1 MLPLEDIKKYTE
13 KTFARASGPGG
24 QNVNKSSTRVSL
36 VFDVLNSSLQ
46 PQEKQRL
53 IRLYPN
59 GFIHVWN
66 QETRSQSQNLE
77 KAFQHL
83 QEKITQGLFVPK
95 ARKKSPAPY
104 LTTSGKKQK
113 ARRAHLLKYRQRY
126 LD

>member
-1 MLPLEDIKKYTE
+1 MISLEEIKKYTE
-13 KTFARASGPGG
+13 KSFARASGPGG

-66 QETRSQSQNLE
+66 QETRSQSQNLQ
-77 KAFQHL
+77 KAFEHL
-83 QEKITQGLFVPK
+83 EGKIRDALFVQKP
-95 ARKKSPAPY
+95 RKKSVAPY
-104 LTTSGKKQK
+104 LTPSGKKQK
-113 ARRAHLLKYRQRY
+113 ARKAHLFKYRQRY